1 MHGSVSLTGTTATY
15 YPEQDFAGPDSFS
28 FAAFDGFKE
37 SNLGNV
43 SVSVGNPTTSDT
55 LDRDNDQFPDLVE
68 YALGLSPDFP
78 TSPTARTPF
87 LKNIGGTNYLTL
99 SIPRSLSPTDAT
111 AIIEYSSD
119 LKNWVPGTLLTNT
132 PIPARSPRSGPGC
145 QPRRALRPHPGP
157 AVGTGDWKSPA
168 RVIAT

>member
-37 SNLGNV
+37 SNLGTV
-43 SVSVGNPTTSDT
+43 SVTVGNPATTDS

-78 TSPTARTPF
+78 TSPAARTPF

-99 SIPRSLSPTDAT
+99 SIPRSLAPADAT
-111 AIIEYSSD
+111 ALIEYSSD
-119 LKNWVPGTLLTNT
+119 LKNWVSGTVLMNTAFLLE
-132 PIPARSPRSGPGC
+132 ARDPD
-145 QPRRALRPHPGP
+145 P
-157 AVGTGDWKSPA
+157 AVSHSQRYVRIRA
-168 RVIAT
+168 QR